1 MQRWKDMLK
10 DTKQERKGQPQ
21 KEEKKEEPKE
31 EVVKVSTRYLV
42 GDDVR
47 DTLRKKFIEIL
58 QTPVDTDKYDE
69 ETNEKAIDIAIKI
82 EELLTSLHKDRKV
95 YSDKAR
101 SLIFNLR
108 DPKNPQLK
116 KKVLEE
122 EYQVLQFVTLS
133 PKELA
138 NELKKQERDESIKQ
152 NLDARRSDWVK
163 EQLQKDSS
171 NKGFFTCKK
180 CGSKNTSYYQMQT
193 RGADE
198 PMTNFIT
205 CLDCGNNWK
214 S

>member
-1 MQRWKDMLK
+1 LEELAKKDVTYELLSRTKIGKTIRILATQSGTEEEDKKVQKLSKELMQRWKDMLK

-163 EQLQKDSS
+163 EQL
-171 NKGFFTCKK
+171 
-180 CGSKNTSYYQMQT
+180 
-193 RGADE
+193 
-198 PMTNFIT
+198 
-205 CLDCGNNWK
+205 
-214 S
+214 